1 MPPSLLWGTV
11 VNACVRYIVM
21 TELVFECYNAPS
33 LVYGIDSL
41 FSYSY
46 NGGQNGLVVSS
57 SNTATHLIP
66 VLNGKG
72 IVSMATRLNWGGSQS
87 ADYMQKLLQL
97 KYPTFPAKLQTWQA
111 ESLMMEHCY
120 ISGGYKE
127 EVRTYLDPEV
137 LEEKDRV
144 IQFPFVET
152 IKIEKSQ
159 EELDRI
165 AERRKES
172 GRKLQEQA
180 AKARLEKVIYS

>member
-1 MPPSLLWGTV
+1 
-11 VNACVRYIVM
+11 M
-21 TELVFECYNAPS
+21 TELVFEGYNAPS
-33 LVYGIDSL
+33 LVYGIDAL

-57 SNTATHLIP
+57 SNTATHVIP
-66 VLNGKG
+66 FLNGKG
-72 IVSMATRLNWGGSQS
+72 LVNLATRLNWGGSQT
-87 ADYMQKLLQL
+87 ADYMLKLVQL
-97 KYPTFPAKLQTWQA
+97 KYPAFPAKLQPWQA

-120 ISGGYKE
+120 ISGDYKE
-127 EVRTYLDPEV
+127 EVTSYLDAEV

-144 IQFPFVET
+144 IQFPFTET
-152 IKIEKSQ
+152 VRIEKSQ

-180 AKARLEKVIYS
+180 AKARLEKV